1 MMKVIINAD
10 DCGISAHVN
19 AEIRR
24 FIELG
29 LISSTTIMA
38 NMDDFDGA
46 CQLYK
51 DYHEKISFGI
61 HFNLTEGTP
70 LTYSQQLLDKGFYV
84 ERDHTIQ
91 FFGKNFDYRLVT
103 KSMKDEIKR
112 ELEAQLMKLLDAGFK
127 LTHFDSH
134 QHVHFHRQ
142 LIPLFCKVA
151 KKYEIVKFRR
161 YSNLSISP
169 FNKIKTQLWR
179 ALVYLHNPQL
189 QTTDYFCGVTS
200 FLKLATGNAL
210 QENKT
215 YEVMCHPGHGGKN
228 YEEEN
233 KTMEVRIDELI
244 KDKKIELISYD

>member
-29 LISSTTIMA
+29 LISSTTVMA

-51 DYHEKISFGI
+51 DYHNKASFGI

-70 LTYSQQLLDKGFYV
+70 LCYSQLLLDSGYYKEDAHAIVFN
-84 ERDHTIQ
+84 ES
-91 FFGKNFDYRLVT
+91 NFDYRRIT
-103 KSMKDEIKR
+103 SPMKDDIEK
-112 ELEAQLMKLLDAGFK
+112 EMCAQVEKILDSGIV
-127 LTHFDSH
+127 LSHFDSH
-134 QHVHFHRQ
+134 RHVHFHRQ

-151 KKYEIVKFRR
+151 RKYEIKKFRR
-161 YSNLSISP
+161 FSNLPISYS
-169 FNKIKTQLWR
+169 NKIKTQLWR
-179 ALVYLHNPQL
+179 ALVYLHNPHL

-200 FLKLATGNAL
+200 FLKLVTDNAL

>member
-84 ERDHTIQ
+84 ERDH
-91 FFGKNFDYRLVT
+91 K
-103 KSMKDEIKR
+103 IKR